1 VSSRRVFVGEGCC
14 SSWSIRTLRRAVPT
28 RVVSLSFLGLGLI
41 PLSLGLAAPAA
52 AQTDPAPAER
62 PAPEATEAVAL
73 QAQFAGEQF
82 TPGGLTAVEAARRAA
97 ETSVQAASRRE
108 QVLIAANNRERILWD
123 AAPRLTLTAQTT
135 RFSPV
140 DTPVFDGPDGP
151 INFAQP
157 LSSHLFNAR
166 LSVPLSD
173 YLLRTVQALRGAGRS
188 EDAARLDEQAE
199 RVTSAANAKISYYDW
214 VRARLQRVLAEQ
226 ALSQASAQLT
236 RMRALQGVGRAAEA
250 DVLQAQAFE
259 ADAQLAFSQT
269 QVQQVV
275 AEERLRLSMHT
286 PGGEPLSVGEDVLAE
301 FPAANEALGVEE
313 LFREA
318 VGQRLEIRSIQTNRA
333 ALEDLRSIE
342 GSRALPRLDA
352 IGNLTYA
359 NPNPR
364 IFPQSATWNGTWD
377 VGLALTWSVNDIGAA
392 GTQSRIVRSQAAQLA
407 SNQVVVEEGLRL
419 EVVSAHGALN
429 QARVNVSTAEQG
441 ERAAT
446 AAFVARQRLQEQ
458 GLGTALE
465 LLQAET
471 TRIQARLN
479 LINAHIA
486 LRVARVQL
494 DHAVGRDVVVLAQ

>member
-1 VSSRRVFVGEGCC
+1 MR
-14 SSWSIRTLRRAVPT
+14 W
-28 RVVSLSFLGLGLI
+28 GLI
-41 PLSLGLAAPAA
+41 PLGLCVATQAA
-52 AQTDPAPAER
+52 AQVSPAPAQV
-62 PAPEATEAVAL
+62 PAPTGAEAVAP
-73 QAQFAGEQF
+73 QAQFAGEQV
-82 TPGGLTAVEAARRAA
+82 TPGGLTAAEAARRAA
-97 ETSVQAASRRE
+97 ETSVQAAGRRE

-135 RFSPV
+135 RLSPIDFPTFEV
-140 DTPVFDGPDGP
+140 AGGPP
-151 INFAQP
+151 ISFTQP
-157 LSSHLFNAR
+157 LSNHLFNAR
-166 LSVPLSD
+166 LTVPLSD
-173 YLLRTVQALRGAGRS
+173 YLLRIVQALRGANRS
-188 EDAARLDEQAE
+188 EEAARLDEQAA
-199 RVTSAANAKISYYDW
+199 RVTSAANAKLSYYDW

-226 ALSQASAQLT
+226 ALSQASAQLA

-286 PGGEPLSVGEDVLAE
+286 PGAEPLSVGEDVLAE
-301 FPAANEALGVEE
+301 FPAAKEALGVEE
-313 LFREA
+313 LFQEA
-318 VGQRLEIRSIQTNRA
+318 VRQRLEIRSIQKNRA
-333 ALEDLRSIE
+333 SLEDLQSIE
-342 GSRALPRLDA
+342 RSRALPRLDA
-352 IGNLTYA
+352 TGNLTYA

-364 IFPQSATWNGTWD
+364 IFPQSATWNSTWD

-407 SNQVVVEEGLRL
+407 SDQVSVEEGLRL

-446 AAFVARQRLQEQ
+446 AAFVARQQLQEQ

-471 TRIQARLN
+471 ARIQARLN

-494 DHAVGRDVVVLAQ
+494 DHAVGRDVAVLTQ